1 MPLLDSN
8 LCRRIYSQLTSNM
21 MCGGYVYGGIDT
33 CQVRTYFSLSYNE
46 SNCNAQVF
54 FCLCN
59 VYCSSLSPL

>member
-46 SNCNAQVF
+46 SNCNAQ
-54 FCLCN
+54 FCLP
-59 VYCSSLSPL
+59 V